1 MNVIATRIRAGTEG
15 NRTVRL
21 LPLAGALVVPFVVHV
36 APAWLLM
43 WVVAGGI
50 WVGCKCAVGPT
61 LVDLRTMGL
70 KRIVA
75 WWLWPGM
82 DLKPFVQP
90 RRIGPVVAGEWVQAI
105 GSALVGS
112 LLFLAV
118 APEIGRAN
126 GLAAGWVAW
135 VGIILFLHFGVF
147 HVEALALRLNGV
159 AVRPL
164 MANPVGALTVAEFW
178 GQRWNHAFQEV
189 SHRLLFAPLAR
200 VAGPRWAILG
210 VFFVSGLVHE
220 LVITVPARGG
230 YGLPTLYFVIQGGAL
245 LMQKSRW
252 ARGLGIAEGWRA
264 RMFTLITVVAPVVAL
279 FPPQFLRAV
288 ILPFVS
294 DVASLFS

>member
-1 MNVIATRIRAGTEG
+1 MNAIATRIRAGTEG
-15 NRTVRL
+15 NLIVRL
-21 LPLAGALVVPFVVHV
+21 LPLAVALVVPFVVNV

-43 WVVAGGI
+43 WLTAGAI
-50 WVGCKCAVGPT
+50 WVGCKCAVGPAFA
-61 LVDLRTMGL
+61 DLRTMGV
-70 KRIVA
+70 KSFVA

-82 DLKPFVQP
+82 DPKPFVQP
-90 RRIGPVVAGEWVQAI
+90 RRIGPVAAVEWLQAI
-105 GSALVGS
+105 GCALIGS
-112 LLFLAV
+112 ILFLAV
-118 APEIGRAN
+118 APESGRAN
-126 GLAAGWVAW
+126 GLNAGWVAW
-135 VGIILFLHFGVF
+135 AGIILFLHFGVF
-147 HVEALALRLNGV
+147 HVMALVLRLNGV

-164 MANPVGALTVAEFW
+164 MADPVGALTVAEFW

-200 VAGPRWAILG
+200 VAGPRWAILA

-245 LMQKSRW
+245 LTQKSRW
-252 ARGLGIAEGWRA
+252 ARGLGLDEGWRA
-264 RMFTLITVVAPVVAL
+264 RAFTLITVAVPVVAL